1 MCGATSATTCS
12 DPDGPCLQTDLRW
25 AKLDPMGPLDQYLR
39 RLALTLAVIA
49 SLAAGPIA
57 WANSVD
63 VLLTHLESGSY
74 ASRESASAE
83 LAKLGPSAVPALVE
97 FAQRNSP
104 EASLRGVAILRAMCL
119 SPDDATSQAAET
131 GLRQLAESVNRVAS
145 LAASDIVMSLASGAG
160 ARLEQLGCKPLAGQP
175 VLTLTSRWHGGRDG
189 LVNLRWLP
197 GIRILRVERAPL
209 EDEALAH
216 LRWVPELTELVI
228 RDAPITDRVF
238 EHLRHVP
245 RLRGLYLNGTRITD
259 AGVAQ
264 LAQHE
269 SLRWLELRHTSLTDA
284 SVESLGKLKGLKVID
299 IVGTKISA
307 DGVKR
312 LSKLLP
318 ATSVCS
324 SVDGP

>member
-1 MCGATSATTCS
+1 LQS
-12 DPDGPCLQTDLRW
+12 DAPW
-25 AKLDPMGPLDQYLR
+25 AKLDAMGPLARYLR
-39 RLALTLAVIA
+39 HLALTLAAIA
-49 SLAAGPIA
+49 PLAGAQHA
-57 WANSVD
+57 WASSVD
-63 VLLTHLESGSY
+63 GLLTHLESGSF
-74 ASRESASAE
+74 AARESASAE
-83 LAKLGPSAVPALVE
+83 LAKLGPNAVPALVE
-97 FAQRNSP
+97 FAQRNTP

-175 VLTLTSRWHGGRDG
+175 VLTLTSRWQGGRDG

-197 GIRILRVERAPL
+197 GIRILRVEGAPL
-209 EDEALAH
+209 EDDALAH

-245 RLRGLYLNGTRITD
+245 QLRGLYLNGTRITD
-259 AGVAQ
+259 AGVTE
-264 LAQHE
+264 LARYKA
-269 SLRWLELRHTSLTDA
+269 LRWLELRHTSLTDA

-299 IVGTKISA
+299 IVGSKISA
-307 DGVKR
+307 EGVER
-312 LSKLLP
+312 LKKLLP
-318 ATSVCS
+318 NTSVS
-324 SVDGP
+324 ASVDGP